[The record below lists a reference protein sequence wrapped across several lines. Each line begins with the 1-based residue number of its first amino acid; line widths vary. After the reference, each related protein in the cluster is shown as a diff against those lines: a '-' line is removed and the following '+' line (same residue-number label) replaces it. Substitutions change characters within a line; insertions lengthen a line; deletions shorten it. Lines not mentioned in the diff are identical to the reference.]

1 MITDQQKAVAT
12 HILGPEWA
20 FMRQVYPG
28 YDEALVVMC
37 GWLESEGWSLSE
49 KLRDMRQRE
58 DRARIAVCGL
68 LSELSDVLDGPID
81 PEQVLEALPLA
92 NPYSDVEKRAK
103 DVFYEHVNAA
113 LPPSLKARQN
123 NHG

>member
-37 GWLESEGWSLSE
+37 DWLESEGWSLSE
-49 KLRDMRQRE
+49 KLRDMRQRQ
-58 DRARIAVCGL
+58 DRAKSAVCGL
-68 LSELSDVLDGPID
+68 LSELSDVLDGPIG
-81 PEQVLEALPLA
+81 PEQVLEALPLVE
-92 NPYSDVEKRAK
+92 PYSDVEKRAK
-103 DVFYEHVNAA
+103 DVFYENV
-113 LPPSLKARQN
+113 KARRIRIF
-123 NHG
+123 GAV